1 MIIFPVLAL
10 WVFAAVSILK
20 EREVEPAPDDQQPGG
35 GEDDPEA
42 AAE

>member
-1 MIIFPVLAL
+1 MLIFPVLAL
-10 WVFAAVSILK
+10 WVFAAVSVLR
-20 EREVEPAPDDQQPGG
+20 EREVEPADDQQQGG